1 MQKRCSSAHLPR
13 GVEHFCKG
21 HGTVPLVCTYGLM
34 TLSLSASFAFDLEHD
49 ADALL
54 QFEVASLPGQ
64 RVVDA
69 VTQVTSAQ
77 SLNRVPAQDDIGER
91 IWIHAEG
98 QVQVTY
104 RAEVEFARA
113 PSPLQPLSAM
123 RPHRLP
129 GEAVKYLLDSR
140 YCHPA
145 QFVAF
150 TEQQFGDTQGRDQ
163 GGARVEAIRDWVQQ
177 HVAYTPG
184 ASASDTTATA
194 TFHSAQGI
202 CRDYAHLFITLVRAS
217 AIPAR
222 YVACYAPGVEPQ
234 DFHAVCEVFLAN
246 GEDAS
251 RGAWHLVDPTGMADL
266 SRAAIIGV
274 GRDAG
279 DVSFL
284 TSFGPM
290 RFVSSEVRVEDPSRA
305 TQGDSPNSNEADAL
319 LD

>member
-1 MQKRCSSAHLPR
+1 
-13 GVEHFCKG
+13 
-21 HGTVPLVCTYGLM
+21 M

-54 QFEVASLPGQ
+54 QFEVAAMPGQ
-64 RVVDA
+64 RIVEA
-69 VTQVTSAQ
+69 MTQVTSAQ
-77 SLNRVPAQDDIGER
+77 SLNRVPAQDGIGER
-91 IWIHAEG
+91 IWIHAEDK
-98 QVQVTY
+98 VEVNYT
-104 RAEVEFARA
+104 AKVEFDRT
-113 PSPLQPLSAM
+113 PHPLSPLSAM

-150 TEQQFGDTQGRDQ
+150 AEQQFSDTLGRAH
-163 GGARVEAIRDWVQQ
+163 GGARVAAIRDWVQQ

-184 ASASDTTATA
+184 ASASDTTATD

-234 DFHAVCEVFLAN
+234 DFHAVCEVFLAD
-246 GEDAS
+246 GENAHQ
-251 RGAWHLVDPTGMADL
+251 GAWHLVDPTGMADL
-266 SRAAIIGV
+266 SQAAIIGV

-290 RFVSSEVRVEDPSRA
+290 QFLSSAVRVGEGADSSPGESRIS
-305 TQGDSPNSNEADAL
+305 GGADAL